1 MKNFFI
7 LLAGICLCS
16 CSSMYYQVY
25 SVKPYDDKVDPNTL
39 FYEDENCVIHYDF
52 WGEYGD
58 AGFLVYNK
66 SDKLISINLKES
78 YFVLNGLAHDY
89 YRNRTFVQSNTQ
101 SYTSVNTQADQV
113 GAQATLHDK
122 KYSLSGTYTASVGV
136 SSANGQSYAVKSE
149 TNIGVNIKEQDIVSI
164 PPKTA
169 KVFREYNIVNGVYA
183 DCGLKSSPIFNEP
196 IQHLYYTKEDSP
208 IKFKNIITYIIDE
221 KPVVVTNS
229 FYIADIFNTH
239 ELDFVKTEYATD
251 CSGKKSNMAKNY
263 FYKYL
268 LPYNFYIKT
277 NTVVYK

>member
-1 MKNFFI
+1 
-7 LLAGICLCS
+7 
-16 CSSMYYQVY
+16 MYYQVY

-89 YRNRTFVQSNTQ
+89 YRNRTFIQSNTQ
-101 SYTSVNTQADQV
+101 SYTSVNTQANQA
-113 GAQATLHDK
+113 GIGIQATSLEK
-122 KYSLSGTYTASVGV
+122 KYSLAGSYMASASAGISSTY
-136 SSANGQSYAVKSE
+136 GQSYALRSE
-149 TNIGVNIKEQDIVSI
+149 TNVGINMKELEIVTI

-169 KVFREYNIVNGVYA
+169 KVFREYSIVNGAYA
-183 DCGLKSSPIFNEP
+183 DCGLKSFPIYNEP
-196 IQHLYYTKEDSP
+196 IKHLYYTKDNSP
-208 IKFKNIITYIIDE
+208 IQFKNIITYMIDD

-251 CSGKKSNMAKNY
+251 CSGKKSTMVKNY
-263 FYKYL
+263 FYKYW

-277 NTVVYK
+277 NKVVYK